1 MAEMINNNPYNIF
14 ENVGNHKLY
23 HRMRTEDPIHC
34 AIGPVTGNRFWLIT
48 RYDDCA
54 ALVKDLRIGKDIK
67 KNLPP
72 DLHGQWS
79 ENMKDPLG
87 IGKHMLNVDPP
98 DHTRLRNLVHKAFT
112 PRIIR
117 QMAGRVQEICDELL
131 DKVADKGEMDL
142 MEEYAAIVPAVVIA
156 ELLGVPLE
164 DQDKFRD
171 WTKRMIFG
179 WEDQQDQMLA
189 GMEFAQ
195 YMNEQ
200 IDLRA
205 TEKPDDVLTGLV
217 DAEEE
222 GDTLDRRELM
232 SMIFLLLA
240 AGHETTTHL
249 IGNGMVALMK
259 YDDQMQILKDNMDNK
274 DLISNMNEEILRYN
288 GPAPQTLLRYAFE
301 DIDIRGKT
309 IKQGDG
315 VWIVFHAA
323 NRDPE
328 IFENPDKFDIRR
340 ENAAKHLGFGGGI
353 HYCLGAPLARLEGSI
368 AIPAL
373 VNRFPDIKL
382 ATDTLEYDTQSFH
395 GYKSIPVTFSV

>member
-1 MAEMINNNPYNIF
+1 MAEMLNSNPYNIF
-14 ENVGNHKLY
+14 ENIGNHKLY
-23 HRMRTEDPIHC
+23 HRMRSEDPVHC

-48 RYDDCA
+48 RYDDCS

-67 KNLPP
+67 KNLPSE
-72 DLHGQWS
+72 LHEQWS

-87 IGKHMLNVDPP
+87 IGQHMLNVDPP

-117 QMAGRVQEICDELL
+117 QMAGRVQDVCDDLL

-142 MEEYAAIVPAVVIA
+142 MEDYAAIVPAIVIA

-179 WEDQQDQMLA
+179 WEDPQNQMLA

-205 TEKPDDVLTGLV
+205 TEKPDDVLTGLI
-217 DAEEE
+217 DAEEA
-222 GDTLDRRELM
+222 GDKLDRQELM

-259 YDDQMQILKDNMDNK
+259 YHEQMQVLKDNIDDT

-323 NRDPE
+323 NRDPQV
-328 IFENPDKFDIRR
+328 FENPDKFDIRR
-340 ENAAKHLGFGGGI
+340 ENASKHLGFGGGI

-368 AIPAL
+368 AIPTL
-373 VNRFPDIKL
+373 VRRFPDIQL
-382 ATDTLEYDTQSFH
+382 TTDRLEYDTQSFH
-395 GYKSIPVTFSV
+395 GYKSIPVRF